1 MTSERNSE
9 ARAPRPRRAVGLAY
23 EGGASLPRVVVKAV
37 GEPAEALLHR
47 ERWRTPVVEDDLL
60 SRALFR
66 LPIDASIGRE
76 LFEVVAAVLV
86 HIVAVDAE
94 REALDA

>member
-1 MTSERNSE
+1 MTSENRSE
-9 ARAPRPRRAVGLAY
+9 ARDPRRAVGLAY
-23 EGGASLPRVVVKAV
+23 AGGASLPRVVVKAV
-37 GEPAEALLHR
+37 GEPAEALVRR

-60 SRALFR
+60 ARALFR

-86 HIVAVDAE
+86 HIVAVDAK